1 MTGEVVGVPSDH
13 AERGPAPTS
22 RVVSLPALGSLR
34 LSRPWYLR
42 GPAAWHPR
50 SGRPA
55 AAAPI
60 GAPTV

>member
-1 MTGEVVGVPSDH
+1 VTREVAGVRLDDDWPVS
-13 AERGPAPTS
+13 PAALS
-22 RVVSLPALGSLR
+22 AVSLPALDSLQ